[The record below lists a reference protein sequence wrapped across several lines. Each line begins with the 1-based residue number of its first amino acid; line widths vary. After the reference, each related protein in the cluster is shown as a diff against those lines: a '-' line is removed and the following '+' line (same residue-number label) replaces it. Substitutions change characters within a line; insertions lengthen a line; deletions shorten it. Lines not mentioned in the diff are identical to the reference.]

1 MNWRFDELSF
11 NELSFDKLS
20 FDKLSRHDIMV
31 SVSSGE
37 NNTTLWLV
45 SVQVKSPLVMVG
57 VSSDENQPTL
67 WLVRVWGENHP
78 TLWLEWVFGFPVNAL
93 TSYKLTKLH

>member
-37 NNTTLWLV
+37 NNTTL
-45 SVQVKSPLVMVG
+45 
-57 VSSDENQPTL
+57 
-67 WLVRVWGENHP
+67 
-78 TLWLEWVFGFPVNAL
+78 
-93 TSYKLTKLH
+93 